1 MLLPRSPPD
10 AAAAPPPRV
19 PTIADPLNERELL
32 LRPPDRPGQTERL
45 PFCSNFTR
53 GCPTLSP
60 ECESSAAA
68 VNARTQLPHEYL
80 CVSPHSVQMNRIDIQ
95 EDARPTALS

>member
-32 LRPPDRPGQTERL
+32 LRPPDRPGQTDDFFL
-45 PFCSNFTR
+45 FHFTCGVR
-53 GCPTLSP
+53 
-60 ECESSAAA
+60 AAK
-68 VNARTQLPHEYL
+68 NAIAAPLLWPSRCNAPASTCTCLRTR
-80 CVSPHSVQMNRIDIQ
+80 SR
-95 EDARPTALS
+95 